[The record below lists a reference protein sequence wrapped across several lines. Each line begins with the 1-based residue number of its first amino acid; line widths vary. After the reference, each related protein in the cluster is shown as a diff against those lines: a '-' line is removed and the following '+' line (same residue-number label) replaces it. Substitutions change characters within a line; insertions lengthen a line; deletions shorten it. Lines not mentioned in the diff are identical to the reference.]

1 MGSNQWFSAG
11 LIVAVGSILIFG
23 LRILPRENMQILASV
38 PVRRRPDGLWQGVNL
53 TWYGAMQMTGMV
65 CAVALALML
74 AGSAA
79 VPMGKVVFMLAVLLA
94 VALPAARLLAL
105 IVERRSGTFTV
116 GGAVFAATVLLPW
129 VAQLGD
135 AWFGGIQAFPAVAA
149 LAVAYPVGEGI
160 GRLACIS
167 FGCCY
172 GRRLDTSPPWLRALF
187 GWKPAIIVGRT
198 RKAAY
203 AGQCDG
209 VPVLPVPAL
218 SACVLSA
225 AGVGS
230 VPIFLAGHFRAAALL
245 SLGVAFAWRFVSEF
259 LRADYRGEGRL
270 SAYQWMALVCLCYT
284 IPVIVWFPANHRV
297 PDIHRGLVLF
307 DSPLVWL
314 ALAGLGLV
322 VFAYLGISKMTT
334 ATIELKV
341 QDG

>member
-1 MGSNQWFSAG
+1 M
-11 LIVAVGSILIFG
+11 VAAILVFG

-38 PVRRRPDGLWQGVNL
+38 PIRRRPDGLWQGINL
-53 TWYGAMQMTGMV
+53 TWYGAMQMVAMI
-65 CAVALALML
+65 CAVALALIL

-79 VPMGKVVFMLAVLLA
+79 VPMRKVVFLLGVLLA
-94 VALPAARLLAL
+94 AALPAARLVAL

-135 AWFGGIQAFPAVAA
+135 ALFGGVQSFPAVAA

-172 GRRLDTSPPWLRALF
+172 GRRLDQSPSWLRGLF
-187 GWKPAIIVGRT
+187 GRKPAIVVGPT

-203 AGQCDG
+203 AGHCDG
-209 VPVLPVPAL
+209 LPLLPVPAL

-225 AGVGS
+225 VGVIS
-230 VPIFLAGHFRAAALL
+230 VPIFLSGHFRAAALL
-245 SLGVAFAWRFVSEF
+245 SLGVAFVWRFASEF

-270 SAYQWMALVCLCYT
+270 SVYQWMALACLAYA
-284 IPVIVWFPANHRV
+284 IPVVTLLAAGDSV
-297 PDIHRGLVLF
+297 PDIHRGLNIF
-307 DSPLVWL
+307 ASPLVWL
-314 ALAGLGLV
+314 ALAGLGAT
-322 VFAYLGISKMTT
+322 VFFYLGISKMTT
-334 ATIELKV
+334 AIIELKV